1 MPPKK
6 RAAASTSTSKASR
19 KKPAAAPALSAEH
32 ESLAQ
37 LYAATLTVAGFLA
50 PKGVPCTLDRLVGPV
65 RALGQTLTHAALK
78 QIVSIDDRLV
88 LRSFVG
94 PTGESQPLLV
104 MREQLKLVA
113 TPAAVRARDRRFREL
128 LQAHAAAAAAAAAP
142 AAAASTTDASPSHA
156 AAAAAATSAD
166 ELGLPSPPPKPLR
179 RVVSSELE
187 EATAQDGMHPMQPPE
202 AEEAASPGPSAAT
215 SAAAAT
221 PVDRALAELRGSSF
235 YRGQVCHF
243 HETAARPPRYA
254 ELTRP
259 LAPAVRAAMAAAG
272 LDRLYS
278 HQAAAVDAVLGGGHV
293 MLCTPTAS
301 GKSLGYNLPALHA
314 LATDASA
321 RCLYL
326 FPTKALAQ
334 DQLRALRALS
344 SAGATSLFGVRVD
357 TYDGDTPQAERPD
370 VRAHARVIIT
380 NPDML
385 HCALLPGH
393 AEWAHV
399 LASLRLIVVDEAHMY
414 RGVFGSHVAS
424 ILRRLRRLAAMH
436 GARPSVVCCSATV
449 GNPRDL
455 FEGLTGIAD
464 PLVLTE
470 DGSPHGRRRLLMWN
484 PPVRAMPTVLPPGK
498 GVPQPDDDDQEE
510 GGASLA
516 PSYGATYG
524 RPTAGG
530 GDDGP
535 RQSSNIEAAVLFAEL
550 VRIGLKVI
558 CFCSVRLGRGSDTAR
573 LTRGP
578 TPPPHLPLLP
588 LHRCARSASSCS
600 TTRGSTCGP
609 KLRSSRRWWARTAVG

>member
-1 MPPKK
+1 M
-6 RAAASTSTSKASR
+6 
-19 KKPAAAPALSAEH
+19 
-32 ESLAQ
+32 
-37 LYAATLTVAGFLA
+37 
-50 PKGVPCTLDRLVGPV
+50 
-65 RALGQTLTHAALK
+65 
-78 QIVSIDDRLV
+78 
-88 LRSFVG
+88 
-94 PTGESQPLLV
+94 
-104 MREQLKLVA
+104 
-113 TPAAVRARDRRFREL
+113 
-128 LQAHAAAAAAAAAP
+128 
-142 AAAASTTDASPSHA
+142 
-156 AAAAAATSAD
+156 
-166 ELGLPSPPPKPLR
+166 
-179 RVVSSELE
+179 
-187 EATAQDGMHPMQPPE
+187 
-202 AEEAASPGPSAAT
+202 
-215 SAAAAT
+215 
-221 PVDRALAELRGSSF
+221 
-235 YRGQVCHF
+235 CHF

-272 LDRLYS
+272 LDKLYS

-357 TYDGDTPQAERPD
+357 TYDGDTPQAERAD

-436 GARPSVVCCSATV
+436 GASPSVVCCSATV
-449 GNPRDL
+449 GNPQDL

-498 GVPQPDDDDQEE
+498 GR
-510 GGASLA
+510 ASA
-516 PSYGATYG
+516 RRRRS
-524 RPTAGG
+524 GG
-530 GDDGP
+530 G
-535 RQSSNIEAAVLFAEL
+535 RVVARAQLRRHLRAADRGRRRRRPAPELEHRGGGLLLFARICFCS

-558 CFCSVRLGRGSDTAR
+558 L
-573 LTRGP
+573 LTSA
-578 TPPPHLPLLP
+578 PPAP
-588 LHRCARSASSCS
+588 RCARSASSCS
-600 TTRGSTCGP
+600 TTPGSTCGP